1 MNTDRLIEI
10 FQKKIPR
17 TVTKIYDGG
26 NRLLVATK
34 LNNGKKGLNVDP
46 YYTMKKD
53 GTDIRG
59 FTKLDGQE
67 FFKKAVQNPIFQ
79 LETDEEMLERRKKEN
94 ERLANE
100 LRKAFEQEED

>member
-1 MNTDRLIEI
+1 MSTDRLIEI

-26 NRLLVATK
+26 DRLLIATK
-34 LNNGKKGLNVDP
+34 LNNGKKGMNVDP

-59 FTKLDGQE
+59 FTKLDGQD
-67 FFKKAVQNPIFQ
+67 FFNKAVQKPIFQ
-79 LETDEEMLERRKKEN
+79 IETDEEMFARRKKEN

-100 LRKAFEQEED
+100 LRKIFEQEE